1 MFTFVKDINMGLK
14 DFMKR
19 FWNRL
24 DNKENGSI
32 EEVTS
37 PMSEEIWK
45 IINSNNY
52 QWENFNKVV
61 SHLENFILKTFGIEV
76 QALKAS
82 YEVYSKKVFLALN
95 SPLSLLFVSEEF
107 FNKDD
112 IWLEKISG
120 ELLVD
125 RVQVDSLG
133 RHYIIQA
140 LNEILNISSAE
151 EFGDRNYKIWDI
163 EINSFEDL
171 EQHRAELE
179 NMREKRESYNIP
191 GFKEAVEYAAK
202 NGIGGTF
209 YS

>member
-1 MFTFVKDINMGLK
+1 
-14 DFMKR
+14 MKR
-19 FWNRL
+19 FWNRS

-37 PMSEEIWK
+37 PTSEEIWK
-45 IINSNNY
+45 IIKSNNY

-61 SHLENFILKTFGIEV
+61 SHLENFIAKTFGIELR
-76 QALKAS
+76 ALETS
-82 YEVYSKKVFLALN
+82 CEVFSEKISLVLN
-95 SPLSLLFVSEEF
+95 QPWLSLFVSEEF

-125 RVQVDSLG
+125 RVQVDSLR
-133 RHYIIQA
+133 RHYVIQA

-151 EFGDRNYKIWDI
+151 EFGDRSYKIWDI

-171 EQHRAELE
+171 EQHRVELE

-202 NGIGGTF
+202 NGIGGIF